1 MTDIEQKKETT
12 IDVEKKKEITVQL
25 EDFKP

>member
-1 MTDIEQKKETT
+1 MTDIEQKKET
-12 IDVEKKKEITVQL
+12 IDIEQKKEMTVQL